1 MSRFRPTREEFKQ
14 AAKQGNLIPVYRDVV
29 ADLETPVSAFKKL
42 GDGPNSFLLE
52 SVEGGENIGRYTFLG
67 IGSLATFR
75 SRGHEV
81 EVNHSSGRRESYS
94 DSQPLDR
101 LRDLMETF
109 HLVPAAE
116 PLPTFHGGAVGYVS
130 WEEIRNIEPSVGPQ
144 TKPQMNLPHVQFTFP
159 ESLLIFDHVRH
170 RLKIVSHA
178 HVQPEADLDLAYD
191 EAMRRINAVHQKLM
205 RPLMIG
211 EHTRGVGESQ
221 MIPNMSQDQFFDMVD
236 AAKEYIRAGDAFQV
250 VLSQRFEV
258 PVSSDPFDIYRSL
271 RMVNPSPYM
280 FFLRLD
286 GFCLVGSSPET
297 LIKGD
302 PTRAAIRPI
311 AGTRWRGQTP
321 EEDERLGSELLA
333 DPKERA
339 EHIMLVDLARND
351 LGRVCRPG
359 SVRVDELMVIERYS
373 HVMHIVSHVSGD
385 LQDGKDG
392 FAVLKAAFPHGTV
405 SGAPK
410 IRAIQII
417 DELEPTARGPYA
429 GAVGYF
435 GFNGTF
441 DLCITLRTITVVN
454 NMAYVQAGAGIV
466 ADSDPLM
473 EYRETINKASA
484 MIRAIELSEHGGE

>member
-1 MSRFRPTREEFKQ
+1 
-14 AAKQGNLIPVYRDVV
+14 
-29 ADLETPVSAFKKL
+29 
-42 GDGPNSFLLE
+42 
-52 SVEGGENIGRYTFLG
+52 
-67 IGSLATFR
+67 
-75 SRGHEV
+75 
-81 EVNHSSGRRESYS
+81 
-94 DSQPLDR
+94 
-101 LRDLMETF
+101 
-109 HLVPAAE
+109 
-116 PLPTFHGGAVGYVS
+116 
-130 WEEIRNIEPSVGPQ
+130 
-144 TKPQMNLPHVQFTFP
+144 
-159 ESLLIFDHVRH
+159 
-170 RLKIVSHA
+170 
-178 HVQPEADLDLAYD
+178 
-191 EAMRRINAVHQKLM
+191 
-205 RPLMIG
+205 
-211 EHTRGVGESQ
+211 
-221 MIPNMSQDQFFDMVD
+221 
-236 AAKEYIRAGDAFQV
+236 
-250 VLSQRFEV
+250 
-258 PVSSDPFDIYRSL
+258 
-271 RMVNPSPYM
+271 
-280 FFLRLD
+280 
-286 GFCLVGSSPET
+286 
-297 LIKGD
+297 
-302 PTRAAIRPI
+302 
-311 AGTRWRGQTP
+311 
-321 EEDERLGSELLA
+321 
-333 DPKERA
+333 
-339 EHIMLVDLARND
+339 MLVDLARND